1 MPYHHRKLPG
11 YSRFMAIQH
20 SLYGGLRQWMASDT
34 LPLSGL
40 RSASGLVA
48 VNTFVGLAIPFAR
61 RCGFK
66 VLALERGYIRAQ
78 VPIGRNRNHLGT
90 MYAGALFT
98 LGEIPGGVL
107 VLFDFGGRFVPILE
121 RYDINYIAAAKSDV
135 SVECQLS
142 PETLTQLETQMT
154 QSDRASFELAST
166 MTDSTGK
173 LVAEG
178 IGYYQMRYSR

>member
-1 MPYHHRKLPG
+1 
-11 YSRFMAIQH
+11 MAIQQRV
-20 SLYGGLRQWMASDT
+20 YGGVKQWMGSES

-40 RSASGLVA
+40 RNASGLIA

-66 VLALERGYIRAQ
+66 VVELERGYIRAQ

-98 LGEIPGGVL
+98 LAEIPGGVL
-107 VLFDFGGRFVPILE
+107 VLFDFAGRFVPILE
-121 RYDINYIAAAKSDV
+121 RFDITYIGAAKSDV
-135 SVECQLS
+135 TVECQLS
-142 PETLTQLETQMT
+142 PETLDQLETQMT
-154 QSDRASFELAST
+154 QSGRASFELVST
-166 MTDSTGK
+166 MTDSAGK

-178 IGYYQMRYSR
+178 TGYYQMRYSR